1 MGMTNYALTTF
12 VTIKDGVETEFVTR
26 GMSLGIWLSERG
38 YEILSVVVG

>member
-1 MGMTNYALTTF
+1 METLNHALTTF
-12 VTIKDGVETEFVTR
+12 EVVKDGVVTEFVTR